1 MVYDCIIIGGGIAGL
16 QAAIQLGRYCDNVLV
31 IDAAD
36 GRSNLCRCYHNILG
50 WPEGISGATLRR
62 TGRRQAEEL
71 GVNFIEETVE
81 QVAKQEQLFSVS
93 TTNRNHETRAILIAT
108 GIKDHLPAFDKLLP
122 CLGISVY
129 ICPDCDG
136 YEVLDKKVIVIG
148 SGRAGAGMALAL
160 TNWASQIHLVNH
172 GREPIE
178 EELHQ
183 KLKFHEINTIAGEI
197 DEVLAEGDQFRGVK
211 LEDGSNLEA
220 DHAFVAMGG
229 NEVRS
234 QLAEQLG
241 VELYKNK
248 HILVDP
254 RTKMTNV
261 ENVFAAG
268 DIVAHS
274 EQVTI
279 AMGDGMQAAIWIH
292 KKIKQQQ

>member
-16 QAAIQLGRYCDNVLV
+16 QAAIQLGRYRDNVLV

-36 GRSNLCRCYHNILG
+36 GRSSLCRCYHNILG

-81 QVAKQEQLFSVS
+81 QVNKQDKLFSVATS
-93 TTNRNHETRAILIAT
+93 NSNHETKAILIAT
-108 GIKDHLPAFDKLLP
+108 GIKDHLPELEQLPP

-136 YEVLDKKVIVIG
+136 YEVLDKKVVVIG
-148 SGRAGAGMALAL
+148 SGNAGAGMALAL
-160 TNWASQIHLVNH
+160 TNWTSQIQLINH
-172 GREPIE
+172 GLQPIE
-178 EELHQ
+178 EEMQ
-183 KLKFHEINTIAGEI
+183 SKLDSQGIKPI
-197 DEVLAEGDQFRGVK
+197 DQSIVELKADGDQIRGVK
-211 LEDGSNLEA
+211 LEDGSNLETN
-220 DHAFVAMGG
+220 HAFVAMGG

>member
-1 MVYDCIIIGGGIAGL
+1 MAYDCIIIGGGIAGL
-16 QAAIQLGRYCDNVLV
+16 QAAIQLGRYRDNVLV

-36 GRSNLCRCYHNILG
+36 GRSSICRCYHNILG

-62 TGRRQAEEL
+62 TGRLQAEEL

-81 QVAKQEQLFSVS
+81 QVNKQDQLFSVATS
-93 TTNRNHETRAILIAT
+93 NSNHETKTILIAT
-108 GIKDHLPAFDKLLP
+108 GIKDHLPELEQLPP

-136 YEVLDKKVIVIG
+136 YEVLDKKVVVIG
-148 SGRAGAGMALAL
+148 SGNAAAGMALAL
-160 TNWASQIHLVNH
+160 TNWTSQIQLINH
-172 GREPIE
+172 GRQPIE
-178 EELHQ
+178 EEMQ
-183 KLKFHEINTIAGEI
+183 SKLDSRGIKPI
-197 DEVLAEGDQFRGVK
+197 DQSIVELKADGDQIRGVK
-211 LEDGSNLEA
+211 LEDGSNLETN
-220 DHAFVAMGG
+220 HAFVAMGG

-234 QLAEQLG
+234 RLAEQLG

-292 KKIKQQQ
+292 KKIKQQH

>member
-16 QAAIQLGRYCDNVLV
+16 QASIQLGRYRDKVLV
-31 IDAAD
+31 IDAED
-36 GRSNLCRCYHNILG
+36 GRSSLCRCYHNILG

-62 TGRRQAEEL
+62 TGRRQAEAL
-71 GVNFIEETVE
+71 GIEFVEETVE
-81 QVAKQEQLFSVS
+81 KASKQAESFCVATEENVYQSHTL
-93 TTNRNHETRAILIAT
+93 LIAT
-108 GIKDHLPAFDKLLP
+108 GIKDHLPAFDALIP

-136 YEVLDKKVIVIG
+136 FEVLDKEVIVIG
-148 SGRAGAGMALAL
+148 SGKAGAGMALAL
-160 TNWASQIHLVNH
+160 TNWSNQIHLINH
-172 GREPIE
+172 GQQ
-178 EELHQ
+178 L
-183 KLKFHEINTIAGEI
+183 I
-197 DEVLAEGDQFRGVK
+197 DEEMQSKLNEYGIQTFTEQIAEIEAEGDQFRGVK
-211 LEDGSNLEA
+211 LLDGSSLEA
-220 DHAFVAMGG
+220 NHAFVAMGG

-292 KKIKQQQ
+292 KKIKQQH